1 MRSVIFENK
10 TTDVKSLNIF
20 KGKLTASSIYQLFR
34 GNQQGGVKFT
44 PHTSTPRLNS
54 VSVL

>member
-44 PHTSTPRLNS
+44 PHTSAPRLNS